1 MIKYKYTALK
11 DNKILV
17 EGEIEANDLKE
28 AREKIRILGYIP
40 TKVYNEDNSQT
51 VYKTQNIS
59 VKKIKFLSLAQKI
72 SFTSQMQT
80 LVSAVSV
87 LEALN
92 SVEKTAPDNKI
103 RELCA
108 SIKFL
113 ITNSGKTFAQAL
125 EYVAGKAFGN
135 VYIALIKT
143 GEASGELD
151 ITLDRMLV
159 LLRKQEN
166 IKNHVVKSSVYPA
179 FLLSG
184 MFGLLVLFAKFV
196 FPAFASVMAFNGAE
210 LPCLAKSLVGT
221 MYFLDKFWWLVI
233 IFIGAACGLFIQLF
247 KTYGIKN
254 AIDTFVLRIPV
265 LSNFVR
271 YLNLSNFMT
280 VLSISYEAG
289 ITMPE
294 GLELANKTVANTCI
308 NSKIKETINHVKT
321 GMTLTESFQLSKALP
336 DEILSIVSAGEMSGT
351 LGKMFKDVALT
362 IDRKLDLALEA
373 LMKMVE
379 PILIVIMGGFVLF
392 IVLAFAQ
399 AYTGMLGSLF

>member
-113 ITNSGKTFAQAL
+113 ITNNGKTFAQAL